1 MQTKL
6 IPITDPDG
14 KVENV
19 HIQFP
24 DDIDLNDLAA
34 VEAYLDWADK
44 NLTRDVRVRLSDGL
58 EYVLNREQQA
68 ELVRRNPKNSAQAF
82 QMVQQMGVKPARS
95 QTARINQESGPATD
109 RIQ

>member
-1 MQTKL
+1 VQRQTCSKNSR
-6 IPITDPDG
+6 P
-14 KVENV
+14 KNV
-19 HIQFP
+19 PIQFP
-24 DDIDLNDLAA
+24 DDIDLNDPAA
-34 VEAYLDWADK
+34 VEAYLDRADK
-44 NLTRDVRVRLSDGL
+44 KLTRDVRVRLPDGL

-95 QTARINQESGPATD
+95 QTARINEESGLATD